1 MTSSLRLVEP
11 RSAGCTGRG
20 PQRSRAL
27 PVVEEEM
34 ELIKK
39 QTPFVE
45 NADKP

>member
-1 MTSSLRLVEP
+1 MASPQRLVEP

-20 PQRSRAL
+20 PQRSGVL

-34 ELIKK
+34 ELKK
-39 QTPFVE
+39 NQTPFAG